1 MLGSTATLVCTVDLQ
16 DYPSYSSIPTTVTV
30 ELLNGD
36 MVLVTN
42 STLTATRTSVF
53 MISNVGVNNAGQ
65 YQCRAIV
72 GTSENNVMNST
83 TSNSSNANI
92 TVQSK

>member
-1 MLGSTATLVCTVDLQ
+1 MLGSTATLVCTVDLH

-36 MVLVTN
+36 MVSMTN

-53 MISNVGVNNAGQ
+53 MISNVSVSNAGQ
-65 YQCRAIV
+65 YQCNATV
-72 GTSENNVMNST
+72 STTVSNVMNSA
-83 TSNSSNANI
+83 TSNSSNANV